1 MAYTI
6 NYADTNKGTISIED
20 STINQ
25 TTSLDIPGR
34 NTTSYGS
41 VIANSFLNLL
51 ENFANTSAPRNPIQG
66 QLWYDS
72 STGVNTLKLY
82 DGTGWINASG
92 LKKGNT
98 APTVSSALTGDLWS
112 DTDNNQL
119 YIFTGSGWTL
129 VGPEYSDGLLTGSK
143 PVVVTGKD
151 EVNYTILQVE
161 VAGSPVAIYS
171 TKSFQPKTTISGF
184 TIIQPGLNLST
195 ANIGGSGIGKYYGT
209 SEKAENLVVNN
220 ASVSATKFLRSDV
233 TSTSDNQIIISNN
246 KGLQVGQDAII
257 TFDVQGTSGVVT
269 NLTSGAPID
278 FKVNNLGTQK
288 NVIRIDSTEKVG
300 INTLSPAEALDVA
313 GSIQAST
320 NLIVQGTTDST
331 SIGTGSVKIS
341 GGVGIAKKLYVGTD
355 LNVAGTGTT
364 GTILPSATQ
373 TYTLGSSTNR
383 WSQVHAVEFRG
394 NVVGN
399 ITGTVTGGAAN
410 ANKLTSASTF
420 EMTGDVSS
428 NQITFDGQTG
438 GTTKTFTTAISNTF
452 IANKT
457 LVTTPN
463 TDDEIIINRVS
474 GDSTGVFK
482 ISQQSLVSSVPV
494 IPIGSIMP
502 FGGVNVPAGWLL
514 CDGREVKISDYL
526 TLYNTI
532 QYQFKDQSQVTSG
545 QFGLPDLRGRFP
557 LGADNM
563 GGTSINRVTD
573 VNADTVGL
581 GSGVESRAIDVRN
594 LPEHEHDL
602 RSPKGAQF
610 YVILDDS
617 GTPQDADTIPYD
629 APTGTGAGQARTS
642 SGGVLNRRNIQYN
655 QQTGLETYET
665 FDISELGTPY
675 NVMNPFLTVKYII
688 YSGVGG

>member
-1 MAYTI
+1 MAYII

-34 NTTSYGS
+34 NTTSYGA
-41 VIANSFLNLL
+41 VIANSFLNIL
-51 ENFANTSAPRNPIQG
+51 ENFANTESPRNPIQG

-92 LKKGNT
+92 LKKGST
-98 APTVSSALTGDLWS
+98 SPDVSNALPGDLWS

-129 VGPEYSDGLLTGSK
+129 VGPEYSDGLLTGAK

-171 TKSFQPKTTISGF
+171 TRSFQPKTTITGF
-184 TIIQPGLNLST
+184 SIIQPGINLSS
-195 ANIGGSGIGKYYGT
+195 ANIGSDGVGKYYGT
-209 SEKAENLVVNN
+209 SEKAENLVV
-220 ASVSATKFLRSDV
+220 SGSSISATKFLRSDV

-300 INTLSPAEALDVA
+300 INTLSPAEALDVS
-313 GSIQAST
+313 GSIQASN

-355 LNVAGTGTT
+355 LNVTGTSTT
-364 GTILPSATQ
+364 GNILPSATQ
-373 TYTLGSSTNR
+373 THNIGSTTAR

-399 ITGTVTGGAAN
+399 LTGTVTGGAAN

-420 EMTGDVSS
+420 EITGDVSS

-438 GTTKTFTTAISNTF
+438 GTTKTFSTSISNTF

-457 LVTTPN
+457 GVTTPN
-463 TDDEIIINRVS
+463 SDDEVIINRIS

-482 ISQQSLVSSVPV
+482 ISQQALVSSVPT
-494 IPIGSIMP
+494 IPVGSIMP
-502 FGGVNVPAGWLL
+502 YGGVAIPAGWLL

-526 TLYNTI
+526 SLYNTV

-545 QFGLPDLRGRFP
+545 QFGLPDFRGRFP

-563 GGTSINRVTD
+563 GGTSANRVTD

-581 GSGVESRAIDVRN
+581 GSGFEDRAIDVKN

-610 YVILDDS
+610 YVLLDDS

-629 APTGTGAGQARTS
+629 APTGSNAGQARTS
-642 SGGVLNRRNIQYN
+642 SGGVLNRRNITYN
-655 QQTGLETYET
+655 QNTGVEEYEI
-665 FDISELGTPY
+665 FDLTELGTPL
-675 NVMNPFLTVKYII
+675 NLMNPFLTVQYII

>member
-41 VIANSFLNLL
+41 VIANSFLNVL

-143 PVVVTGKD
+143 PVIVTGKD
-151 EVNYTILQVE
+151 EVNYTILQTE
-161 VAGSPVAIYS
+161 VAGSPIAIFS
-171 TKSFQPKTTISGF
+171 TKSFAPKTTINGF
-184 TIIQPGLNLST
+184 ETIQPGLNLST
-195 ANIGGSGIGKYYGT
+195 ADVGGAGIGKFYGT
-209 SEKAENLVVNN
+209 SEKAENLVVSNVIVP
-220 ASVSATKFLRSDV
+220 STKFLRSDV
-233 TSTSDNQIIISNN
+233 TSTSDNQIIVSNN
-246 KGLQVGQDAII
+246 KGIQVGQDAIV

-300 INTLSPAEALDVA
+300 INTLSPAEALDVS

-320 NLIVQGTTDST
+320 NLIIQGTTDST
-331 SIGTGSVKIS
+331 SIGTGAVKIS
-341 GGVGIAKKLYVGTD
+341 GGVGIAKKLWVGTD
-355 LNVAGTGTT
+355 LNVAGTCTT
-364 GTILPSATQ
+364 GTIVPSATQ
-373 TYTLGSSTNR
+373 THTLGTSTNR

-394 NVVGN
+394 NLVGN
-399 ITGTVTGGAAN
+399 LTGTVTGGAAN

-420 EMTGDVSS
+420 ELSGDVSS
-428 NQITFDGQTG
+428 NQVTFDGQIG
-438 GTTKTFTTAISNTF
+438 GTTKIFTTAISNTF
-452 IANKT
+452 IANKE

-463 TDDEIIINRVS
+463 IDDEIIINRVS
-474 GDSTGVFK
+474 GNDTGVFK
-482 ISQQSLVSSVPV
+482 ISQQALTSSVPV

-502 FGGVNVPAGWLL
+502 FGGLTIPGGWLE
-514 CDGREVKISDYL
+514 CDGREVKISNYQN
-526 TLYNTI
+526 LYTAI
-532 QYQFKDQSQVTSG
+532 LFQFKDQSQVESG
-545 QFGLPDLRGRFP
+545 NFGLPDLRGRFP

-563 GGTSINRVTD
+563 GGTSANRVTD

-629 APTGTGAGQARTS
+629 APTGSNAGQARTS

-665 FDISELGTPY
+665 FDITELGTPY